1 MKRLMSERPP
11 AGPTLSLI
19 LCSRNDS
26 YMGNSVWRL
35 ETALNF
41 VSARLAE
48 IGRVEQAEIV
58 LTDWGSAV
66 PLHDTLRLTAT
77 ARAVVRFL
85 HVPPAIALPL
95 QRDSPFP
102 EVLALNGAARRARGR
117 FIGRI
122 DQDTLVGADFLRA
135 FFAIAEGIRDIGVVP
150 DEALF
155 FSNHRR
161 VPYGFASLCPRLE
174 VVERFVAQ
182 FGRRF
187 MNDHTNPRAPYYSA
201 GVGIWLVPRAVWEAS
216 HGYDERM
223 IYMNGMEV
231 RMVERLNPPHPM
243 VDLGRLLD
251 YDFYHLEHYH
261 PMALRRSAAHRV
273 TNSQRDYEDVGRYTQ
288 NNDAWGLAAQPVVE
302 SRSTTASVSV
312 GAPLGSFGYAWLLG
326 HVGLRLLRDGVLRRL
341 STLRREWPRVSE
353 HWARRTKLG
362 LRIVLRHAPWQW
374 RRAVTAARAV
384 NRLRNVPGGDE
395 K

>member
-1 MKRLMSERPP
+1 M
-11 AGPTLSLI
+11 TLSLI

-48 IGRVEQAEIV
+48 IGRIDQAEIV
-58 LTDWGSAV
+58 LTDWGSDT

-77 ARAVVRFL
+77 AQSLVRFV
-85 HVPPAIALPL
+85 HVPPAVAMPL

-102 EVLALNGAARRARGR
+102 EVIALNAAARRARGR
-117 FIGRI
+117 FVGRI

-135 FFAIAEGIRDIGVVP
+135 FFSIADGTRDLGVVP
-150 DEALF
+150 DDTLF

-161 VPYGFASLCPRLE
+161 VPYGFASLCPSLD
-174 VVERFVAQ
+174 VVERFVSQ

-201 GVGIWLVPRAVWEAS
+201 GVGIWLLPRAVWNAS
-216 HGYDERM
+216 GGYDERM
-223 IYMNGMEV
+223 IYMNWMEV
-231 RMVERLNPPHPM
+231 RMVERLTPRHKM
-243 VDLGRLLD
+243 VDLGRILD

-261 PMALRRSAAHRV
+261 PTALRKSAAHRV
-273 TNSQRDYEDVGRYTQ
+273 TNNQREYEDAGRYTQ
-288 NNDAWGLAAQPVVE
+288 NGDAWGLAAQPVVE
-302 SRSTTASVSV
+302 SRSTTASVPAR
-312 GAPLGSFGYAWLLG
+312 APLASLGYAWLLG
-326 HVGLRLLRDGVLRRL
+326 YVGLRLLRDGVLRRV
-341 STLRREWPRVSE
+341 SILRREWPRVSG
-353 HWARRTKLG
+353 HWARRTRLALG
-362 LRIVLRHAPWQW
+362 IVLRHAPWQW
-374 RRAVTAARAV
+374 RGAVTAARAA
-384 NRLRNVPGGDE
+384 NRLRPAPGEDE